1 MEEEETEV
9 LSTDKTVQID
19 VTVDRIRYAGMA
31 VVHADRSVDLS
42 SLNVAEEDIAEKSI
56 LYEGNYICSLKTM
69 LMATAR
75 YAAGL
80 NGCARCDITDYIL
93 PDWQVVT
100 LSDGR
105 NCAEPLARDFRGEY
119 YLRSEGSCHTVR
131 TGRGDYGTDSFW
143 APDWYWDDM
152 HYCETCE
159 CYITDEN
166 YYGDDMCIFCHE
178 EDANEAPVG
187 VIEGYCDSHVH
198 KPVLFGEYESEEKFQ
213 GLGFE
218 LEVDTTDDEDLDNY
232 GTARHLCEECGLEEN
247 EMHYAHDGS
256 LNYGFECIS
265 QPHTVKAFWD
275 NAPKWRKMLSYL
287 SSRGYESHNPGTCGL
302 HVHVSRTMF
311 GDTVDEQDKAIAKVY
326 VFFDEN
332 WDDLVKVSRRR
343 DTGYCGPL
351 SMNSVIARKKATKY
365 NKWKENVKINKSQNH
380 YVALNNGNKAT
391 FEYRLGRGTLNA
403 WSFFSWIDL
412 MLTVTKNAKRITVNK
427 VNSNDI
433 VSWLGGIR
441 ESTAKY
447 IYKRGAFRQA
457 VLTLYPSIE
466 WETDL
471 TDNSNY

>member
-1 MEEEETEV
+1 MEEEENGL

-19 VTVDRIRYAGMA
+19 VTANRIRYAGTA
-31 VVHADRSVDLS
+31 IVHPDRGVDLS
-42 SLNVAEEDIAEKSI
+42 NIIDEEDLDGRQVYHEDT
-56 LYEGNYICSLKTM
+56 YICSLKT
-69 LMATAR
+69 LLLATAR

-80 NGCARCDITDYIL
+80 TDYAKCEITGYIL
-93 PDWQVVT
+93 PDWDIVT
-100 LSDGR
+100 LEDGR
-105 NCAEPLARDFRGEY
+105 ICAEPLAKEFQGEY
-119 YLRSEGSCHTVR
+119 YLASQ
-131 TGRGDYGTDSFW
+131 GTRENVHDENGCNTRW
-143 APDWYWDDM
+143 APEWYWREEMHWCDHCQCYVSSDD
-152 HYCETCE
+152 
-159 CYITDEN
+159 
-166 YYGDDMCIFCHE
+166 YYGNGVCRFCHE
-178 EDANEAPVG
+178 EDTNEAPVG
-187 VIEGYCDSHVH
+187 VIEGYCDSHEH
-198 KPVLFGEYESEEKFQ
+198 TPVLFGEYESEEKFQ

-218 LEVDTTDDEDLDNY
+218 LEVDTSEEDDDLDNY

-275 NAPKWRKMLSYL
+275 RAPKWRRMLSYL
-287 SSRGYESHNPGTCGL
+287 SARGYESHNPGTCGL

-311 GDTVDEQDKAIAKVY
+311 GDTEDEQDKAIAKVY

-332 WDDLVKVSRRR
+332 WDDLVKVSRRK
-343 DTGYCGPL
+343 DTGYCGKL
-351 SMNSVIARKKATKY
+351 SMNSAIAQKKATKY

-412 MLTVTKNAKRITVNK
+412 MLTITKNAKRITVNK
-427 VNSNDI
+427 VNTNDI
-433 VSWLGGIR
+433 VSWLGGIK

-457 VLTLYPSIE
+457 VLSLYPSIE

-471 TDNSNY
+471 TDNSSY

>member
-1 MEEEETEV
+1 MEEEETEL
-9 LSTDKTVQID
+9 LSADKTVQID
-19 VTVDRIRYAGMA
+19 VTVYHIRYAGMA

-42 SLNVAEEDIAEKSI
+42 GLNVDEEDISDRSI
-56 LYEGNYICSLKTM
+56 IYEDTYICSLRT
-69 LMATAR
+69 LLISTAR
-75 YAAGL
+75 NAAGL
-80 NGCARCDITDYIL
+80 RGYAKCEITGYIL
-93 PDWQVVT
+93 PDWDLVT
-100 LSDGR
+100 LQDGR
-105 NCAEPLARDFRGEY
+105 ICAEPIAKEFQGEY
-119 YLRSEGSCHTVR
+119 YLASEGHTHHVR
-131 TGRGDYGTDSFW
+131 TSRGEEAESYW
-143 APDWYWDDM
+143 APEWHWEEMCYCNTCGCYVSDD
-152 HYCETCE
+152 
-159 CYITDEN
+159 N

-178 EDANEAPVG
+178 EESNEAPVG
-187 VIEGYCDSHVH
+187 VIEGYCDSHEH

-218 LEVDTTDDEDLDNY
+218 LEVDTEEDEDLDNY
-232 GTARHLCEECGLEEN
+232 GTAKNLCGKCGLEEN
-247 EMHYAHDGS
+247 EMHFANDGS
-256 LNYGFECIS
+256 LHYGFECIS

-287 SSRGYESHNPGTCGL
+287 SACGYGSHNPGTCGL

-311 GDTVDEQDKAIAKVY
+311 GDTEDEQDKAIAKVY

-332 WDDLVKVSRRR
+332 WDDLVKVSRRK

-351 SMNSVIARKKATKY
+351 SMNSAIAQKKATKY

-412 MLTVTKNAKRITVNK
+412 MLTITKNAKRITVNK

-433 VSWLGGIR
+433 VSWLGGIK

-457 VLTLYPSIE
+457 VLSLYPSIE

-471 TDNSNY
+471 TDNNNY

>member
-1 MEEEETEV
+1 MEEEETGL

-19 VTVDRIRYAGMA
+19 VIANHIRYAGMA
-31 VVHADRSVDLS
+31 IVRPDRSVDLS
-42 SLNVAEEDIAEKSI
+42 SIIDDEDLAERRVYYNGTR
-56 LYEGNYICSLKTM
+56 LCSLKT
-69 LMATAR
+69 LLYTAAR
-75 YAAGL
+75 NAAGL
-80 NGCARCDITDYIL
+80 TGCAKCEITGYIL
-93 PDWQVVT
+93 PDWDTVT
-100 LSDGR
+100 LQDGR
-105 NCAEPLARDFRGEY
+105 VCAEPLAREFQGEY
-119 YLRSEGSCHTVR
+119 YLETDGREGVVHNEGGCITR
-131 TGRGDYGTDSFW
+131 W
-143 APDWYWDDM
+143 APEWYWNEEMYWCEQCQCYVSSDD
-152 HYCETCE
+152 
-159 CYITDEN
+159 
-166 YYGDDMCIFCHE
+166 YYGDGVCCFCHE
-178 EDANEAPVG
+178 ESNEAPVG
-187 VIEGYCDSHVH
+187 VIEGYCESHEH
-198 KPVLFGEYESEEKFQ
+198 TPVLFGEYESEDKFQ

-232 GTARHLCEECGLEEN
+232 GTAEHLCEECGLEEN
-247 EMHYAHDGS
+247 EMRYAHDGS
-256 LNYGFECIS
+256 LSYGFECIS

-287 SSRGYESHNPGTCGL
+287 SARGYESHNPGTCGL

-311 GDTVDEQDKAIAKVY
+311 GDTVEEQDKAIAKVY

-343 DTGYCGPL
+343 DTEYCGKL
-351 SMNSVIARKKATKY
+351 SMNSAIAQKKATKY

-412 MLTVTKNAKRITVNK
+412 MLTITKNAKRITVNK

-433 VSWLGGIR
+433 VSWLGGIK

-457 VLTLYPSIE
+457 VLSLYPSIE